1 MDSGK
6 TNDANVT
13 PAITSGRKS
22 LSWYLGSHPA
32 IGAMSDMAGNDNF
45 FFTFVCF

>member
-6 TNDANVT
+6 TKDASVT

-32 IGAMSDMAGNDNF
+32 IGAMPDRDGIDMF
-45 FFTFVCF
+45 FFKPV